1 MDRRDF
7 ARRFTESTQDSW
19 RLPQGKYLSQAP
31 GPESKDPTM
40 ATFER
45 SHSLELFR
53 SRALCFSLAFVGV
66 WGVSLPPE
74 VHFAT
79 VVLFVAVCLAVT
91 RLAFEFRHE
100 QISPWRVLILG
111 GGPLA
116 SRIAQEIES
125 SGQLHV
131 QPTGMVDDRPPQGP
145 WPWLGR
151 LDRLK
156 DIVEKVHPNH
166 IVVALEDRRGH
177 LPLAQLLES
186 RARGVVV
193 EEALAVYE
201 RLTGKMAIEAL
212 TPGALIM
219 TKGFRNDPTSEKVAR
234 LVSVT
239 AAIAGLLVLAPF
251 LALIALAV
259 KIDSRGP
266 ILFLQDRAGKNGQPF
281 RLLKFRTMH
290 PSDCH
295 RSEWVQDNCDRIT
308 RLGRFLRRFR
318 IDELPQLVNILRG
331 EMNLVGP
338 RPHPMSNQEIFM
350 ERIAYYGLRS
360 TVRPGVT
367 GWAQIQYGYA
377 NNIDEETEKMR
388 YDLYYI
394 KNRSLWLDVTI
405 IVRTF
410 AIMVMGSG
418 SSTVRSRVE
427 PRPLAA
433 AHDFESVSVPLPVP
447 VPAYDADY
455 VAAETAKVVGVG
467 R

>member
-1 MDRRDF
+1 
-7 ARRFTESTQDSW
+7 
-19 RLPQGKYLSQAP
+19 
-31 GPESKDPTM
+31 M

-45 SHSLELFR
+45 SHSLEVFR
-53 SRALCFSLAFVGV
+53 SRALCFSLSFVGV
-66 WGVSLPPE
+66 WGVSLPPDF
-74 VHFAT
+74 HFAT
-79 VVLFVAVCLAVT
+79 VVLLVAVCLALT
-91 RLAFEFRHE
+91 RLALQFRHE
-100 QISPWRVLILG
+100 QATPWRVLILG

-125 SGQLHV
+125 SGSQLV
-131 QPTGMVDDRPPQGP
+131 EPAGMVADRPSQGP

-156 DIVEKVHPNH
+156 DIVDKVHPNH
-166 IVVALEDRRGH
+166 IVVALEERRGH

-201 RLTGKMAIEAL
+201 RLTGKIAIEAL

-219 TKGFRNDPTSEKVAR
+219 TRGFRNDATSEKLAR
-234 LVSVT
+234 LVSV
-239 AAIAGLLVLAPF
+239 AAALLGLILLAP
-251 LALIALAV
+251 LLGVIALAI
-259 KIDSRGP
+259 KLDSRGP
-266 ILFLQDRAGKNGQPF
+266 IMFFQDRAGKNGQPF
-281 RLLKFRTMH
+281 RLWKFRTMH
-290 PSDCH
+290 PSDVH
-295 RSEWVQDNCDRIT
+295 RSEWVQDNFHRIT
-308 RLGRFLRRFR
+308 RLGRLLRRFR
-318 IDELPQLVNILRG
+318 VDELPQLVNILRG

-338 RPHPMSNQEIFM
+338 RPHPMTNQEVFM

-410 AIMVMGSG
+410 AIMLLGSG
-418 SSTVRSRVE
+418 SSKVRSRVP
-427 PRPLAA
+427 PRTVAA
-433 AHDFESVSVPLPVP
+433 ANDIEDEMTVPVP
-447 VPAYDADY
+447 VPVPSYDPAY
-455 VAAETAKVVGVG
+455 VAIESSKVVTAA

>member
-1 MDRRDF
+1 
-7 ARRFTESTQDSW
+7 
-19 RLPQGKYLSQAP
+19 
-31 GPESKDPTM
+31 M
-40 ATFER
+40 ATNER
-45 SHSLELFR
+45 SHTLEVFR

-66 WGVSLPPE
+66 WGVSLPPD
-74 VHFAT
+74 VHVAT
-79 VVLFVAVCLAVT
+79 VMLMVALCLALMRV
-91 RLAFEFRHE
+91 AFEFRHE
-100 QISPWRVLILG
+100 QATPWRVLILG

-125 SGQLHV
+125 SGRLQGE
-131 QPTGMVDDRPPQGP
+131 PAGMVDDRPPQGP

-201 RLTGKMAIEAL
+201 RLTGKVAIEAL

-239 AAIAGLLVLAPF
+239 AAIVGLIVLAPF
-251 LALIALAV
+251 LALTALAI
-259 KIDSRGP
+259 KMDSRGP
-266 ILFLQDRAGKNGQPF
+266 ILFFQDRAGKNGQAF
-281 RLLKFRTMH
+281 SLWKFRTMR
-290 PSDCH
+290 PAEFH
-295 RSEWVQDNCDRIT
+295 RSEWVQDNFHRIT
-308 RLGRFLRRFR
+308 PLGRLLRRFR

-338 RPHPMSNQEIFM
+338 RPHPMSNQEVFM

-377 NNIDEETEKMR
+377 NNIDQETEKMR

-410 AIMVMGSG
+410 AIMLLGSE
-418 SSTVRSRVE
+418 SSKVGSRV
-427 PRPLAA
+427 PVRLATTA
-433 AHDFESVSVPLPVP
+433 STAIEDLAPGVPEPVP
-447 VPAYDADY
+447 VPAYDTAY
-455 VAAETAKVVGVG
+455 VAAEATKVVGVA

>member
-1 MDRRDF
+1 
-7 ARRFTESTQDSW
+7 
-19 RLPQGKYLSQAP
+19 
-31 GPESKDPTM
+31 M
-40 ATFER
+40 ATNER
-45 SHSLELFR
+45 SHTLEVFR

-66 WGVSLPPE
+66 WGVSLPPD
-74 VHFAT
+74 VHAAT
-79 VVLFVAVCLAVT
+79 VMLMVAVCLALMRV
-91 RLAFEFRHE
+91 AFEFRHE
-100 QISPWRVLILG
+100 RATPWRVLILG

-125 SGQLHV
+125 SGRLQG
-131 QPTGMVDDRPPQGP
+131 QPAGMVDDRPPQGP

-177 LPLAQLLES
+177 LPVAQLLES
-186 RARGVVV
+186 RARGVIV
-193 EEALAVYE
+193 EEALSVYE
-201 RLTGKMAIEAL
+201 RLTGKIAIEAL

-219 TKGFRNDPTSEKVAR
+219 TKGFRNDPTSEKAAR

-239 AAIAGLLVLAPF
+239 AAIVGLFLLAPF
-251 LALIALAV
+251 LGLIALAI
-259 KIDSRGP
+259 KMDSRGP
-266 ILFLQDRAGKNGQPF
+266 IMFFQDRAGKNGQAF
-281 RLLKFRTMH
+281 RLWKFRTMR
-290 PSDCH
+290 PAEFH
-295 RSEWVQDNCDRIT
+295 RSEWVQDNDDRIT

-338 RPHPMSNQEIFM
+338 RPHPMSNQEVFM

-377 NNIDEETEKMR
+377 NNIDQETEKMR

-394 KNRSLWLDVTI
+394 KNRSLWLDFTI
-405 IVRTF
+405 IVHTF
-410 AIMVMGSG
+410 GIMVLGSG
-418 SSTVRSRVE
+418 SSNVRSRVP
-427 PRPLAA
+427 PRLAA
-433 AHDFESVSVPLPVP
+433 TAATEIEDLAVTVPVP
-447 VPAYDADY
+447 VPIPVYDSAY
-455 VAAETAKVVGVG
+455 VAAETTKVVEVA